1 MALNSKY
8 YDPYSKEFVM
18 KTNKIQALLINHL
31 AKYGTI
37 QLALPDNMILE
48 IGITAETDQG
58 IEKIDDYCWVITKK
72 EDRAA
77 CIDSYNLGIRFSEE
91 DNNIVLE
98 DSYTDVDGLQVRQLN
113 VV

>member
-1 MALNSKY
+1 MGKY

-31 AKYGTI
+31 SKYGTI
-37 QLALPDNMILE
+37 QLALPDNMVLE
-48 IGITAETDQG
+48 IGITAETG
-58 IEKIDDYCWVITKK
+58 HGVEKVDDYCWVITKK

-77 CIDSYNLGIRFSEE
+77 CIDSYNLGIRFNGEE
-91 DNNIVLE
+91 NNILLD
-98 DSYTDVDGLQVRQLN
+98 DSFTDAEGMQVRQLS